1 VVRVGCAVRL
11 ISWCSSIVVVVVVVV
26 AGYHW
31 YFVVM
36 SAVNKKM
43 TNGRFGQYT
52 DTDIDSSRQIDAV
65 ALWSLPQTEAQ
76 ADWRFG
82 TGKLQLW
89 VDSTCVL
96 TRVTLALRQTQGKSL
111 VISLTHETAK
121 IWQPGFP
128 MGAES
133 VPARSL
139 DERLMFCLSC
149 LSNAD
154 RYTYITPI
162 IMCLL
167 CLFLLFVRCFCSV
180 LQVKCRCL
188 GGFGT
193 TKPAPALPRPVAFS
207 LRAPS
212 RASRIATKT
221 PPYLKHVD

>member
-1 VVRVGCAVRL
+1 MGGSGSTQTRTLTAL
-11 ISWCSSIVVVVVVVV
+11 
-26 AGYHW
+26 
-31 YFVVM
+31 
-36 SAVNKKM
+36 
-43 TNGRFGQYT
+43 
-52 DTDIDSSRQIDAV
+52 SSRQIDAV

-96 TRVTLALRQTQGKSL
+96 TRVTPALRQTQGKSL
-111 VISLTHETAK
+111 AISLTHETAK

-133 VPARSL
+133 VPGRSL

-180 LQVKCRCL
+180 LQAKCRCL
-188 GGFGT
+188 GGFCT
-193 TKPAPALPRPVAFS
+193 AKPAPALPRPVAFS